1 MVPAASGG
9 TSSPPAALEH
19 CSVPETGGV
28 LTESIRGQITDL
40 QPGELTEELL
50 ERHPDTHRQT
60 GQRSA
65 SFLLRGL
72 ANVEGCCRRL
82 LLAVCGGS
90 GGVGAEPYLLEK

>member
-28 LTESIRGQITDL
+28 LTESVRGQITDL

-50 ERHPDTHRQT
+50 ERHPDTQT
-60 GQRSA
+60 DRSEVSVTPA
-65 SFLLRGL
+65 SRP
-72 ANVEGCCRRL
+72 R
-82 LLAVCGGS
+82 
-90 GGVGAEPYLLEK
+90 